1 MLNAVSGVRRV
12 IARTRSNGPE
22 RTANGSVPPATARRM
37 HRRAIG
43 AARFL
48 ADTLTATPRARERAV
63 AVVESRV
70 RAARPAGR
78 LEARRR
84 LYRRHAVLRITTDRA
99 LPIAVAVIVVAAAVV
114 SLAPAAA
121 PVGAAQGADA
131 GQTFQAVRLAIGGPV
146 GPVEFDG
153 PAVDEEEAGIAA
165 AIDDGTIY
173 KPVAVDTSVK
183 SSAEMLEH
191 YTVKQGD
198 TLTGIASRF
207 GVSMMT
213 VWWANKLTTKD
224 SLKVGQDLVIPPV
237 NGLIVTVAAGDTLD
251 SLAAANKIDADQIVE
266 INQLDDPNLIVGQV
280 LVLPG
285 AKGSPIPTPTPK
297 PTAKP
302 TPRTNT
308 GGGGGGGAGVGPVY
322 SGGPWAWPVV
332 GGGNYIS
339 QYFRYGHYGLDIA
352 ASYGTA
358 EVSPLAGRVAFAG
371 WKSNGGGFQ
380 VWIAHGN
387 GIYTALYHM
396 SSVSVS
402 SGHSVARG
410 QRVGRVGMS
419 GWATGPHLHLEV
431 WVGMP
436 WESGSYRVN
445 PLRYY

>member
-12 IARTRSNGPE
+12 LAQNRSNGPD
-22 RTANGSVPPATARRM
+22 RSADGPIPPATARRM

-70 RAARPAGR
+70 RAARPVAR
-78 LEARRR
+78 IEARRR
-84 LYRRHAVLRITTDRA
+84 LYRRHAFLRLTTDRA
-99 LPIAVAVIVVAAAVV
+99 LPIAVAVIVLAAAGV

-121 PVGAAQGADA
+121 PVGAAQGADDA
-131 GQTFQAVRLAIGGPV
+131 GQTFQAIRLAIGGAA
-146 GPVEFDG
+146 GPAEFDG
-153 PAVDEEEAGIAA
+153 PAVDEEAVGFAA

-173 KPVAVDTSVK
+173 KPVAVDTTVK
-183 SSAEMLEH
+183 SSVGMLEH
-191 YTVKQGD
+191 YTVKESD

-237 NGLIVTVAAGDTLD
+237 NGLIVTVQAGDTLD
-251 SLAAANKIDADQIVE
+251 SLAAANKIESTEIVE

-285 AKGSPIPTPTPK
+285 AKGKPIPTPTPK
-297 PTAKP
+297 PTPKP
-302 TPRTNT
+302 TPRTGGGN
-308 GGGGGGGAGVGPVY
+308 GGGGVAPVY
-322 SGGPWAWPVV
+322 SGGAWSWPVV

-352 ASYGTA
+352 ASYGAA

-371 WKSNGGGFQ
+371 WKSNGGGYQ
-380 VWIAHGN
+380 VWIAHGS

-396 SSVSVS
+396 SSVGISTGQSVS
-402 SGHSVARG
+402 RG

-431 WVGMP
+431 WIGVP